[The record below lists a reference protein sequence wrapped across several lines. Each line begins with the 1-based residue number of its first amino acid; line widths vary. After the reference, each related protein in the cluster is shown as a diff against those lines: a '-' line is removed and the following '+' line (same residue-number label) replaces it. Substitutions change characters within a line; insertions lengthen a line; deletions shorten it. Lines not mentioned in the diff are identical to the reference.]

1 MENSITLKNI
11 HKSYGKTEVLHGI
24 NLEVPRG
31 IIYGLLGPSGCGKT
45 TTVKVMTGILKASSG
60 NVTILNNKMP
70 SYDMMNNIGYMAQS
84 DALYETLTAKENL
97 KFFAKIYGLSKAQTE
112 KRINY
117 VMETVNLTKDIN
129 KLVREYSGG
138 MKRRLSLAIALLANP
153 KILVLDEPTVGI
165 DPLLRNDIWSE
176 FKLLTEK
183 GITLIVTTHVMDEAE
198 KCNMLAM
205 IRDGNVIASGSP
217 KELIV
222 NSDSCTLEE
231 AFIKYGKPG
240 DSYEN

>member
-1 MENSITLKNI
+1 MNNSIILKNI
-11 HKSYGKTEVLHGI
+11 YKNYGKTEVLHGI
-24 NLEVPRG
+24 DLKIPRG

-97 KFFAKIYGLSKAQTE
+97 EFFAKIYGLNKSQTA

-117 VMETVNLTKDIN
+117 VLSTVNLTKDMN

>member
-1 MENSITLKNI
+1 MNNSIILKNI
-11 HKSYGKTEVLHGI
+11 YKNYGKTEVLHGI
-24 NLEVPRG
+24 DLKIPRG

-97 KFFAKIYGLSKAQTE
+97 EFFAKIYGLNKSQTA

-117 VMETVNLTKDIN
+117 VLSTVNLTKDMN

-231 AFIKYGKPG
+231 AFIKYGKLG

>member
-1 MENSITLKNI
+1 
-11 HKSYGKTEVLHGI
+11 
-24 NLEVPRG
+24 
-31 IIYGLLGPSGCGKT
+31 
-45 TTVKVMTGILKASSG
+45 
-60 NVTILNNKMP
+60 
-70 SYDMMNNIGYMAQS
+70 
-84 DALYETLTAKENL
+84 
-97 KFFAKIYGLSKAQTE
+97 
-112 KRINY
+112 
-117 VMETVNLTKDIN
+117 
-129 KLVREYSGG
+129 GG

>member
-1 MENSITLKNI
+1 MNNSIILKNI
-11 HKSYGKTEVLHGI
+11 YKNYGKTEVLHGI
-24 NLEVPRG
+24 DLKIPRG

-117 VMETVNLTKDIN
+117 VVEIVNLTKDIN